1 MQIHQQAWETFTH
14 LTRAMTKAA
23 LVILEYGQRYPH
35 TTHLVLMQGS
45 LTLLQEPQSGRR
57 RASKRSGG
65 HCYAHFLKQ
74 RAEQILK
81 LHFQEQPQQY
91 GCNSCDTTHA
101 ECPDIGWQS
110 CSQSTN
116 CHSAA

>member
-57 RASKRSGG
+57 RSSKRQGRPCRTFAIFHCWTPG
-65 HCYAHFLKQ
+65 HAKQLSMCMLAIYKVPLCCVFL
-74 RAEQILK
+74 
-81 LHFQEQPQQY
+81 
-91 GCNSCDTTHA
+91 HA
-101 ECPDIGWQS
+101 GF
-110 CSQSTN
+110 
-116 CHSAA
+116 